1 MILFA
6 LSCTLFLSACPR
18 DEEPILTE
26 QISEDR
32 LLGQVNSLSLTQISS
47 HMIADMEIEGSLPLV
62 NGKMEKVLTFSI
74 CFILLSLYMR
84 KICLGVGG
92 ILAIVFF
99 LLSSLCSKNTNQTLE
114 FEVFLNMQSKIL
126 LLYYGIII
134 LLSSILQ

>member
-1 MILFA
+1 MVKKILRLKVMILFA

-62 NGKMEKVLTFSI
+62 NGKMEKVLNFLHLFYSFI
-74 CFILLSLYMR
+74 FIYAKNLPWSRWNLSYCFFF
-84 KICLGVGG
+84 
-92 ILAIVFF
+92 FF
-99 LLSSLCSKNTNQTLE
+99 LPFVQKTP
-114 FEVFLNMQSKIL
+114 IRP
-126 LLYYGIII
+126 
-134 LLSSILQ
+134 

>member
-1 MILFA
+1 M
-6 LSCTLFLSACPR
+6 
-18 DEEPILTE
+18 TE

-62 NGKMEKVLTFSI
+62 NGKMEKVFTFSI

-99 LLSSLCSKNTNQTLE
+99 
-114 FEVFLNMQSKIL
+114 FFFLPFVQKTPIRP
-126 LLYYGIII
+126 
-134 LLSSILQ
+134 